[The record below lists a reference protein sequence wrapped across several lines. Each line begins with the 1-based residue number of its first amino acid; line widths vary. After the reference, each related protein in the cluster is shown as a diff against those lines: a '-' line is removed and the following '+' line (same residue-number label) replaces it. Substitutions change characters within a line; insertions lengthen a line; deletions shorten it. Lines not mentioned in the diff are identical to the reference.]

1 MIELSQTSE
10 PRHLYLLL
18 ISVHGL
24 IRGHNLELGRD
35 ADTGGQT
42 KYVVEL
48 ANALGKRPEIDR
60 VDLLT
65 RRVMDDQV
73 SDDYARKIEP
83 LSPKVQ
89 IVRIEAGPPEYLRK
103 EELWDHLDLFSD
115 NTLNYLRDLGRT
127 PDIIHGHYADAGQ
140 VGLRLAHQ
148 LGVPLV
154 FTGHSLGRVK
164 RMRLL
169 ASGFKR
175 EQIEAR
181 YHIGRR
187 IDAEEET
194 LGAAQLVI
202 TSTFQEI
209 EEQYGLYDRYQ
220 PEQMRV
226 VPPGTD
232 LNRFQPPDGKEYQ
245 SPVAEDLARFLRDP
259 AKPMILALSRPD
271 ARKNIATL
279 IEAYGE
285 SAELQDLANLV
296 IVAGNRDDIKE
307 MDEGAQDVLTD
318 ILLLIDRYN
327 LYGKVAYPKH
337 HHPDD
342 VPLFYRLAA
351 TSRGVF
357 INPALTE
364 PFGLTLIEA
373 AASGLPVVATED
385 GGPQDI
391 VSYCRNGK
399 LVNPLDREAISAALI
414 AVLSDKITWHNLA
427 RNGLQGV
434 QEHYSWDAHT
444 EAYLKAI
451 YPLLEERE
459 VPLRAPKSRRPML
472 YHDRAVFTD
481 LDQSLLGDPDSLREF
496 CDFIRKNRKCATF
509 GIATGRR
516 LDSALRIMKSNNIPM
531 PDVLIT
537 SVGTEIHYAP
547 QLTVDRAWFL
557 HIDHLWLPR
566 TIHRILADLPG
577 LELQPKISQSR
588 FKISYYIDPEI
599 SPSLEEINRFFHQA
613 DQSVNAFLSFGQ
625 YLDIVP
631 IRASKGLALRYVA
644 DQWDIPLE
652 QILVAGG
659 SGTDEDMLR
668 GNTLGVVVANR
679 HEEELSH
686 LPDLDRIYFSRS
698 SHARGILEAIDHY
711 DFYGECRVP
720 ENDPSPAALHRP

>member
-1 MIELSQTSE
+1 MNEQDQTIESNQ
-10 PRHLYLLL
+10 LYLLL

-24 IRGHNLELGRD
+24 IRGHDLELGRD

-48 ANALGKRPEIDR
+48 ANALGRRPEVAR

-65 RRVMDDQV
+65 RLVLDEQV
-73 SDDYARKIEP
+73 SDDYARQMES
-83 LSPKVQ
+83 LSPKVN
-89 IVRIEAGPPEYLRK
+89 IVRIEAGPEEYLRK

-115 NTLNYLRDLGRT
+115 NVLNYIRSLGKT
-127 PDIIHGHYADAGQ
+127 PDIIHGHYADAGK
-140 VGLRLAHQ
+140 VGLQLAHQ

-164 RMRLL
+164 RLRLL

-175 EQIEAR
+175 DQIEAR
-181 YHIGRR
+181 YHIDRR
-187 IDAEEET
+187 IEAEEDT
-194 LGAAQLVI
+194 LSAAQLVI
-202 TSTFQEI
+202 TSTHQEI
-209 EEQYGLYDRYQ
+209 DEQYGLYDHYQ
-220 PEQMRV
+220 PAQMQV
-226 VPPGTD
+226 IPPGTD
-232 LNRFQPPDGKEYQ
+232 LNRFQPPDGSEHG
-245 SPVAEDLARFLRDP
+245 STVAKDLARFLRTPD
-259 AKPMILALSRPD
+259 KPMILALSRPD
-271 ARKNIATL
+271 ERKNITTL

-285 SAELQDLANLV
+285 SAALQKRANLV

-307 MDEGAQDVLTD
+307 MDEGPQDVLTD
-318 ILLLIDRYN
+318 VLLLIDRYN
-327 LYGKVAYPKH
+327 LYGKVAYPKSH
-337 HHPDD
+337 QPDD

-351 TSRGVF
+351 SSRGVF

-385 GGPQDI
+385 GGPRDI
-391 VSYCRNGK
+391 IGSCRNGQ
-399 LVNPLDREAISAALI
+399 LIDPLDKDAMTDALLN
-414 AVLSDKITWHNLA
+414 VLSDEITWRRMA

-434 QEHYSWDAHT
+434 KEHYSWQAHT
-444 EAYLKAI
+444 EVYLRSI
-451 YPLLEERE
+451 RPLLEPKEA
-459 VPLRAPKSRRPML
+459 PLRAPTSRRPML

-481 LDQSLLGDPDSLREF
+481 LDQSLLGDPEALKDF
-496 CDFIRKNRKCATF
+496 CEFIRKNRKCATF

-516 LDSALRIMKSNNIPM
+516 LDSALRMMKLNGIPM
-531 PDVLIT
+531 PDILIT

-557 HIDHLWLPR
+557 HIDHLWMPR
-566 TIHRILADLPG
+566 TVRRILSDLPG
-577 LELQPKISQSR
+577 MELQPKITQSR

-599 SPSLEEINRFFHQA
+599 SPSLDEINRLLHQA
-613 DQSVNAFLSFGQ
+613 DQTVNAFLSFGQ

-631 IRASKGLALRYVA
+631 VRASKGLALRYFA
-644 DQWDIPLE
+644 DQWDIPLDH
-652 QILVAGG
+652 ILVAGG
-659 SGTDEDMLR
+659 SGTDEDMIR

-686 LPDLDRIYFSRS
+686 LPNLERIYFAQSA
-698 SHARGILEAIDHY
+698 HARGILEAIDHY

-720 ENDPSPAALHRP
+720 END